1 LGLTCGKLNNPAA
14 VPPAPADL
22 QGDTTIWR
30 VDDDLWCRLAPLL
43 VVDKPRKKPG
53 RPRHDDRRLFNG
65 VIWIL
70 RTGAQWQAMPAEF
83 GPKSTVHARFQEWV
97 QTGALARAWRQELAQ
112 YDAFVGLD
120 LEWQAADGCL
130 VKAPLGKKGGPAR
143 RKRPAPT
150 PPTGARRAPNAT
162 C

>member
-1 LGLTCGKLNNPAA
+1 M
-14 VPPAPADL
+14 
-22 QGDTTIWR
+22 
-30 VDDDLWCRLAPLL
+30 
-43 VVDKPRKKPG
+43 VDKPRKKPG
-53 RPRHDDRRLFNG
+53 RPRHDDRPLFNG

-97 QTGALARAWRQELAQ
+97 QSGAFARAWVDELAQ

-120 LEWQAADGCL
+120 LQWQAADGCL
-130 VKAPLGKKGGPAR
+130 VKAPLGKKGGPAP
-143 RKRPAPT
+143 RKRPVPT
-150 PPTGARRAPNAT
+150 PPTGAKRAPNGT